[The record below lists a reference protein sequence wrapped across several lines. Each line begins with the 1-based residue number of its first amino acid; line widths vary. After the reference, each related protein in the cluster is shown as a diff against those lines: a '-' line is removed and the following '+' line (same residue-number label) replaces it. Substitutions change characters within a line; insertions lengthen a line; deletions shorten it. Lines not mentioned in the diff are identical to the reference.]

1 MSPDNMINTAEALRL
16 LKKGISQSEIARK
29 MHVSRQAVHQL
40 VKEFIKN
47 GEISEKRIVRYKRAE
62 KKPQPRINPLLTEEY
77 AALRKKYLD
86 MYQNGAILKEI
97 MEAAR
102 TDGLPSY
109 FRAINDLLDSIG
121 IKRGKG
127 IHAKDQRTGEAL
139 ITLFAGKKFAWD
151 TELVLLE
158 KNEKKPEP
166 SDVVLS
172 AKELY
177 EQFCRFAE
185 VKYITYTKWLGHIE
199 SAFKQKTGKRSP
211 WFVPVEAFIQ
221 FLNEKFT
228 NNKQVIFQQ
237 RDNQQ
242 QKEKKERTSAC

>member
-1 MSPDNMINTAEALRL
+1 MSPDNMIDTVEALKL

-47 GEISEKRIVRYKRAE
+47 GEINEKRIVRYKRAE
-62 KKPQPRINPLLTEEY
+62 KKPKVRENPLLTEEY
-77 AALRKKYLD
+77 VALRKKYLE

-102 TDGLPSY
+102 NDGLPSY

-139 ITLFAGKKFAWD
+139 VTLFAGKKFAWD
-151 TELVLLE
+151 TELVVLE
-158 KNEKKPEP
+158 QNEEEPEP

-185 VKYITYTKWLGHIE
+185 VKYITYTKWFSHID
-199 SAFKQKTGKRSP
+199 SAFKKKTGKRSP
-211 WFVPVEAFIQ
+211 WYIPVNAFIQ
-221 FLNEKFT
+221 FLNEKFAS
-228 NNKQVIFQQ
+228 NKQVIFQH
-237 RDNQQ
+237 RDNRASQQ
-242 QKEKKERTSAC
+242 KERTSAC